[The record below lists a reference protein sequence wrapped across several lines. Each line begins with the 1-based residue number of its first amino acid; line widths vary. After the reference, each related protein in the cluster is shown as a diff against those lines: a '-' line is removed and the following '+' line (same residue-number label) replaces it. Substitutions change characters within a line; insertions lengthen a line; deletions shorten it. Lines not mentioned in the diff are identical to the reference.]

1 MCCSVGLLKNIASLM
16 QVDDLVQLFHFTS
29 NSLHL
34 ISAFCTLSFRNMHA
48 TDADTDTHEDSD
60 TDTKTDAET
69 VYRATLYGHM
79 RWQTTMRHISNYI
92 NVYLKNYTSDL
103 REREEQPS
111 MTSGKYT
118 KVSRYMCSCIYS
130 CVCVCVCQALPCK

>member
-1 MCCSVGLLKNIASLM
+1 M

-48 TDADTDTHEDSD
+48 TDADTHADAD
-60 TDTKTDAET
+60 TDTDTATDTET

-103 REREEQPS
+103 REREEQNP
-111 MTSGKYT
+111 
-118 KVSRYMCSCIYS
+118 
-130 CVCVCVCQALPCK
+130 A